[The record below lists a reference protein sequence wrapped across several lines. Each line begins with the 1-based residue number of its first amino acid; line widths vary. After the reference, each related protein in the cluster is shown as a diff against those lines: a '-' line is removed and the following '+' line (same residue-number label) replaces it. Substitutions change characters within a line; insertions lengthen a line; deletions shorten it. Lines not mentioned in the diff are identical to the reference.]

1 MKKGGSKNRDQRR
14 IEGLPGR
21 SSISSIFPN
30 QALLDT
36 LSLLLLHPEE
46 EFYQR
51 EIAERIG
58 RTVIE
63 VQRALRRVESA
74 GLATRS
80 RRGNRVY
87 YLANRNHP
95 AFSDL
100 KSLLL
105 KTCALGDALRRTLA
119 TVGSKIV
126 AAFIFGSFAAGT
138 ESPSSDIDLLAVG
151 TLSSREASRVLGGLG
166 RKLGREFNPIVY
178 TVEELRSRM
187 KRESRF
193 IEEVIRGPKIWL
205 IGDEDELERLVA

>member
-1 MKKGGSKNRDQRR
+1 MKRGGSKNRGRR
-14 IEGLPGR
+14 QTERLPR
-21 SSISSIFPN
+21 KSPIRSIFPN
-30 QALLDT
+30 QTLLDT
-36 LSLLLLHPEE
+36 LSLLLLHTGE

-51 EIAERIG
+51 EIAERID

-63 VQRALRRVESA
+63 VQRALRRIESA
-74 GLATRS
+74 GLVTKS

-87 YLANRNHP
+87 YLVNREHP

-105 KTCALGDALRRTLA
+105 KTSALGDALRRALVA
-119 TVGSKIV
+119 VEGKIA

-138 ESPSSDIDLLAVG
+138 ESPASDIDLLIVG
-151 TLSSREASRVLGGLG
+151 TLTSREASGVLGDLG

-178 TVEELRSRM
+178 TVEELRSRV

-193 IEEVIRGPKIWL
+193 IEEVIGGPKIWL
-205 IGDEDELERLVA
+205 IGDQDELERLVA